1 MLEEISPNPSEVE
14 PTTLVG
20 PDESQREQDPEKAH
34 AMALAGDE
42 LRSQSAAHRRVAGN
56 SNDQN
61 DDLYLDFR
69 HKQAEAASNKAERL
83 EYWAGVLHDHPV
95 SPEYVGSIKLNTT
108 QEGLI
113 KEFTPEI
120 LASLEGYV
128 EEHTEIARQS
138 LEEANK
144 FAPEPRTLESLSEI
158 QYALAEL
165 GHLADE
171 KAQALMKN
179 DNTTLGQLV
188 ELFREVQTDHA
199 RANLDEAHRISSVLN
214 DIRTGHAS
222 TSFLDQLPKE

>member
-20 PDESQREQDPEKAH
+20 PDESQREQDPEKALT
-34 AMALAGDE
+34 MALAGDS
-42 LRSQSAAHRRVAGN
+42 LRTRAAIHRKVGKPD
-56 SNDQN
+56 SP
-61 DDLYLDFR
+61 DDSYSEQRLT
-69 HKQAEAASNKAERL
+69 QAEVSDSRAGHL
-83 EYWAGVLHDHPV
+83 EYWAGILHDHPV

-128 EEHTEIARQS
+128 EEHVDIARQS
-138 LEEANK
+138 LEEVKK
-144 FAPEPRTLESLSEI
+144 FAPESRTLESLSEI
-158 QYALAEL
+158 QHALAEL

-171 KAQALMKN
+171 KAQTLMKN
-179 DNTTLGQLV
+179 DNTPLGQLV

>member
-56 SNDQN
+56 SDDP
-61 DDLYLDFR
+61 DDLYLEHR
-69 HKQAEAASNKAERL
+69 LKQAEAASDKAERR

-144 FAPEPRTLESLSEI
+144 FAPEPRTIESLSEI

-188 ELFREVQTDHA
+188 ELFREVQTDHS

-222 TSFLDQLPKE
+222 TSLLDQQPKE